1 MYAVTDSAPRM
12 VPPLDDLNRE
22 FWTGGAEGELRI
34 TRCVACERW
43 VFPLSRT
50 CDACGGATAYQ
61 AVSGDGT
68 VFTYTVNR
76 HPYSPDV
83 PLPYVIALVEL
94 AEQEGLRFMTNI
106 VGCEPD
112 DVRIDLPV
120 HVTFDAQGEV
130 YVPVFAPA

>member
-1 MYAVTDSAPRM
+1 MTDIAPRM
-12 VPPLDDLNRE
+12 VPQLDDLNRD

-34 TRCVACERW
+34 TRCTSCERW

-50 CDACGGATAYQ
+50 CDGCGGTTAYQ
-61 AVSGDGT
+61 AVSGRGT

-76 HPYSPDV
+76 HPYSPGV

-112 DVRIDLPV
+112 DVSVEMPV
-120 HVTFDAQGEV
+120 QVAFEQHGETW
-130 YVPVFAPA
+130 VPVFAPA